1 MAAGWMSRTQCPDEL
16 QVTEYFPISARG
28 QVSTHSSLLRVAAAD
43 QLVSK
48 VPRQPEASPY
58 TCCSWAR
65 QGGCDLEHCL
75 MQPRAT
81 TPVCSA
87 W

>member
-28 QVSTHSSLLRVAAAD
+28 QVSTHFSLILVAVAD

-48 VPRQPEASPY
+48 VPRCPRPAHIPAAHRHVKEAVTSLGIWGSHPDSF
-58 TCCSWAR
+58 TST
-65 QGGCDLEHCL
+65 E
-75 MQPRAT
+75 
-81 TPVCSA
+81 
-87 W
+87 